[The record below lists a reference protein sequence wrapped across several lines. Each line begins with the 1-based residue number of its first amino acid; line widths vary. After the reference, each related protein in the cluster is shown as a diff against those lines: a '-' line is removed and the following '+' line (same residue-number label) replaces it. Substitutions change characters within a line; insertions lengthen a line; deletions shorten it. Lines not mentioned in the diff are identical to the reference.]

1 MRIEETWP
9 GGQSLTAGGSPADWA
24 WEAHQTAIRSAYP
37 MPEDRRLDAAYLE
50 ATLPVVDLQLAR
62 AAARLT
68 ALLNATLR

>member
-1 MRIEETWP
+1 
-9 GGQSLTAGGSPADWA
+9 
-24 WEAHQTAIRSAYP
+24 